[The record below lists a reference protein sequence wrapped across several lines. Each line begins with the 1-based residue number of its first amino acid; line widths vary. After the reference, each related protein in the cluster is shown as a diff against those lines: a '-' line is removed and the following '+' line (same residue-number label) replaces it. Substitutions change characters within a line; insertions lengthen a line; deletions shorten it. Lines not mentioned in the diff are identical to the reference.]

1 MQANK
6 KTESAIIL
14 LISLLFGLAFW
25 LVDGLFEYQFFH
37 ENLSFLLLEGPQ
49 TIWQSLFTKVPPHS
63 LFVRFSFIAASLLG
77 GVLAALFVYR
87 KRKSDEALS
96 ESRREKTDIQSRFN
110 RSRKMESMGVL
121 VGSVAHDLNN
131 ILSGVVS
138 YPEMLLK
145 DRSLNGNHRELV
157 AATLDSG
164 QRAVAVVSDLLTIA
178 RGVTSPKPPL
188 DLNNLVREFLSSP
201 EFLELRKAHPG
212 VSVETDLEDNLARI
226 NGSALHIRKA
236 LMNLVANAAEA
247 VTGEGAIRV
256 RSGRRNL
263 TEPHS
268 GYTEIPPG
276 DYAVL
281 TVSDTGGG
289 ISRED
294 LGQIFQP
301 FYTRKMMGRS
311 GTGLGLTVVW
321 NTVQD
326 HDGYIDVING
336 PDGAVFRMYFE
347 TTRAPAVRPRPAAA
361 PALEE
366 YQGAGEKILVID
378 DEATQR
384 DIACRMLGILGYR
397 AEAVGSGEEA
407 VDYLKVHSADLLVL
421 DMFMKDGMN
430 GPETYEA
437 ILNINPRQKAII
449 ASGYAEDRS
458 VRRTQAAGAGAFLIK
473 PYDMETIGLAIR
485 KELKGS

>member
-1 MQANK
+1 MHANK
-6 KTESAIIL
+6 KTESTLIL
-14 LISLLFGLAFW
+14 FMSLLFGVVFW
-25 LVDGLFEYQFFH
+25 VVDGLFEYHFFH
-37 ENLSFLLLEGPQ
+37 QNLSFLLLEGPD
-49 TIWQSLFTKVPPHS
+49 TLWEALFLKVPPHS
-63 LFVRFSFIAASLLG
+63 LFVRTSFIAASLLG
-77 GVLAALFVYR
+77 GVLTALFVYR
-87 KRKSDEALS
+87 KRKSDEALLK
-96 ESRREKTDIQSRFN
+96 SRQEKTDLQSRFN
-110 RSRKMESMGVL
+110 RSRKMEAMGVL

-138 YPEMLLK
+138 YPEMLLR
-145 DRSLNGNHRELV
+145 DRSLNGDHRELV
-157 AATLDSG
+157 ASTLESG

-178 RGVTSPKPPL
+178 RGLTSPKPPL

-247 VTGEGAIRV
+247 VTGAGVIRI
-256 RSGRRNL
+256 RSGRRTL
-263 TEPHS
+263 TAPHA
-268 GYTEIPPG
+268 GYMEIPPG

-326 HDGYIDVING
+326 HEGYIDVANG
-336 PDGAVFRMYFE
+336 PEGAVFRMYFE
-347 TTRAPAVRPRPAAA
+347 TTLAPTVRPRPAASL
-361 PALEE
+361 ALEE
-366 YQGAGEKILVID
+366 YQGDGEKILVID

-397 AEAVGSGEEA
+397 AEAVASGEEA
-407 VDYLKVHSADLLVL
+407 VDYLTVHSADLLVL
-421 DMFMKDGMN
+421 DMFMKGGMN

-437 ILNINPRQKAII
+437 ILKINPRQKAII

-485 KELKGS
+485 KELKGA